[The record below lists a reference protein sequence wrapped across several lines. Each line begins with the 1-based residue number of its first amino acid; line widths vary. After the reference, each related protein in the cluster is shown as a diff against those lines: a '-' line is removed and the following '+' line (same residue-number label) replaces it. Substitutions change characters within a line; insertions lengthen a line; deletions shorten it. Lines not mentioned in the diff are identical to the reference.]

1 MKKLISAFL
10 SVFMFLLLLVPQAQA
25 ANVSVTYNGTPVI
38 FPDQAPFINSD
49 NRTMVPVRAPMEAI
63 GATVTWN
70 NATRQATIKKDD
82 TTAVFTIGSKQYTV
96 NGKTQHMDTTAQ
108 ITSNRTVFPIRF
120 VAEAI
125 GLTVGWDPQTYIVS
139 IKTSET
145 PETPPEET
153 NTTSTQKPMNA
164 LTPEAKARLMAYP
177 YPAGVNIY
185 SPMVKYT
192 EESIKAGYSG
202 THLQEVT
209 QSWLSQKSLIL
220 PNQQFFFDSDLC
232 YSCSGKFGERVRG
245 VLQSKNNDGSITEQ
259 DVEFGFNYGA
269 EFVPEG
275 QTPQPAHLLEGNAF
289 IKLNSPFYL

>member
-209 QSWLSQKSLIL
+209 QSW
-220 PNQQFFFDSDLC
+220 C
-232 YSCSGKFGERVRG
+232 
-245 VLQSKNNDGSITEQ
+245 
-259 DVEFGFNYGA
+259 
-269 EFVPEG
+269 
-275 QTPQPAHLLEGNAF
+275 
-289 IKLNSPFYL
+289 